1 MKNYLVLGGSKGIGL
16 AVVKALSIENNVFTG
31 SRSSENLLG
40 LPNVNYFVYDA
51 IADGKAD
58 FQLPDE
64 LHGLVYCAGSINLKP
79 FHRLTEDDFI
89 NDLKINL
96 LGAVKVIQY
105 ALPALKKSGNASI
118 VLFSTVAVQT
128 GMGFHA
134 SVASAK
140 GAVEGLTRSLAAEFA
155 PTIRVNCIA
164 PSLTNTPLAEKLLN
178 TPEKIEASNKRHP
191 LSKIG
196 QPSDIAASVVFLLSD
211 NASWITGQILHIDGG
226 LGVLRTV

>member
-1 MKNYLVLGGSKGIGL
+1 VKNYLVIGGSKGIGL
-16 AVVKALSIENNVFTG
+16 AVVKALSIENRVLTG

-40 LPNVNYFVYDA
+40 LPNVNYFAYDA
-51 IADGKAD
+51 IADAKAD

-79 FHRLTEDDFI
+79 FHRLTEEDFI

-134 SVASAK
+134 SVAAAK

-196 QPSDIAASVVFLLSD
+196 QPNDIAASVAFLLSD
-211 NASWITGQILHIDGG
+211 NSSWITGQILHIDGG
-226 LGVLRTV
+226 LGSLRTI